1 MSTLRIT
8 NIEAK
13 ADPSSPTV
21 DEKIKLTNSNGDIL
35 VHIDGKTSGITT
47 IGINTT
53 AGNIKFDQNSNVVVT
68 GIITATKFVGTIE
81 PTSLEIGSNIK
92 LGNAG
97 VITAT
102 SYVGDGSALTG
113 IDATQIQ
120 TGNTSVQTVD
130 TGSNGHVKIN
140 TEGTER
146 LRITS
151 AGKIGIGTDNPGE
164 RLHLTTTSGNCK
176 LRIDAASAASVDFY
190 NSGTRFSDMFTD
202 AGTGNFTITN
212 RQNADIIFR
221 TNGSNERVYI
231 KSSGEVSIGG
241 FTPGA
246 GAGILQIAGGLRVA
260 GSASASDTTSPY
272 IYRTSGSDHLNIAT
286 SGTERLRIT
295 SNGMVRVTDSAS
307 LSFGNN
313 DDMRI
318 FHDGGNANY
327 IDVYNKDLYIRCNK
341 DAGITGG
348 DIVLQPKSGE
358 NSAIFRDNGAV
369 ELYYDNA
376 KKIETKSDGITVTGG
391 IYLDGSGGTGSANK
405 LDDYEEGTWSP
416 NVGGNASYDIQW
428 GYYVKVGSLVHCW
441 GGLRTQ
447 TLGTGNARVIN
458 NLPFTAVSSPSS
470 TQTGGGSVVWHDNA
484 PNNIINTPAIAVTP
498 NTTNSFINAKTSGS
512 GALQDHVDFWQNNHR
527 ANFFITY
534 YTTV

>member
-151 AGKIGIGTDNPGE
+151 AGTLESYSPDDTTPNIKWRSNDTNWFGALNQSVEGGTITSFLSCGGDWSANGTTYSATKALAAYPTSAIAIHNQYNSSWGSQFVF
-164 RLHLTTTSGNCK
+164 LTKAGGSTTT
-176 LRIDAASAASVDFY
+176 D
-190 NSGTRFSDMFTD
+190 
-202 AGTGNFTITN
+202 
-212 RQNADIIFR
+212 
-221 TNGSNERVYI
+221 
-231 KSSGEVSIGG
+231 
-241 FTPGA
+241 GA
-246 GAGILQIAGGLRVA
+246 V
-260 GSASASDTTSPY
+260 
-272 IYRTSGSDHLNIAT
+272 
-286 SGTERLRIT
+286 TERLRIT
-295 SNGMVRVTDSAS
+295 SDGKVRVPDNGKFTA
-307 LSFGNN
+307 GAG
-313 DDMRI
+313 DDLQI
-318 FHDGGNANY
+318 YHDGSHSY
-327 IDVYNKDLYIRCNK
+327 
-341 DAGITGG
+341 
-348 DIVLQPKSGE
+348 VL
-358 NSAIFRDNGAV
+358 DNGTGDLRLASNSITRITKGDSETCAAFNV
-369 ELYYDNA
+369 DGASELYHDNS
-376 KKIETKSDGITVTGG
+376 KKFETKSDGVVVTGG

-458 NLPFTAVSSPSS
+458 NLPFTAVASPSS